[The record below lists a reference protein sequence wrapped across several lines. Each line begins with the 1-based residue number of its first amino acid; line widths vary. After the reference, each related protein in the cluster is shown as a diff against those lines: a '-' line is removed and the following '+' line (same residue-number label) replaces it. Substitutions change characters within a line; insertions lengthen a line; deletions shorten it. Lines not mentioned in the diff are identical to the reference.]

1 MKSPPNLP
9 PLDPHRV
16 AQTPRPL
23 TWELYD
29 IYLLLTVGRTDHS
42 GDFTAGAGLSNAQA
56 LFILGASGSYGC
68 FDLLKAI
75 GGL

>member
-1 MKSPPNLP
+1 MPPNLP

-42 GDFTAGAGLSNAQA
+42 GDFTPGAGLSNAQA

>member
-1 MKSPPNLP
+1 
-9 PLDPHRV
+9 
-16 AQTPRPL
+16 
-23 TWELYD
+23 
-29 IYLLLTVGRTDHS
+29 LLLTVGRTDHS
-42 GDFTAGAGLSNAQA
+42 GDFTPGAGLSNAQA